1 MPLDTSRRLDLLN
14 DWQRGFPLVRAPF
27 AAIAL
32 TAGVSESDVL
42 ETYRDALRGGAL
54 SRIGGVFDSRA
65 GGAAMLAAMAVPA
78 ERLHEVAA
86 IVSAQPGVNHNYER
100 EHAINLW
107 FVMTGRDRAAV
118 ATALAAIEQASALPV
133 LRLPMKQVFRI
144 DLGFDLRGTIADT
157 ADRPRR
163 TTPQPARLMPADEP
177 LAAVVEAGLPLQ
189 PLPFDAWALATGRSP
204 GGVLQTLHRWLAT
217 GVLRRFGTVVRHHE
231 FGFAANA
238 MAVFDV
244 ADDQVQPVGRAL
256 ASEPALTLIYQRE
269 RAAGWPYNL
278 YCMMH
283 GRDRALVTD
292 GLAGVM
298 ARTGLHAV
306 PHAVLFSRQRF
317 KQQGARR
324 FATAER
330 APSLVYADA

>member
-1 MPLDTSRRLDLLN
+1 MSFYLQDGLD
-14 DWQRGFPLVRAPF
+14 V
-27 AAIAL
+27 AAAEVGYVAL
-32 TAGVSESDVL
+32 GE
-42 ETYRDALRGGAL
+42 DAKAE
-54 SRIGGVFDSRA
+54 SRA
-65 GGAAMLAAMAVPA
+65 TWTDAG
-78 ERLHEVAA
+78 
-86 IVSAQPGVNHNYER
+86 N
-100 EHAINLW
+100 
-107 FVMTGRDRAAV
+107 
-118 ATALAAIEQASALPV
+118 ALLIG
-133 LRLPMKQVFRI
+133 I
-144 DLGFDLRGTIADT
+144 GY
-157 ADRPRR
+157 
-163 TTPQPARLMPADEP
+163 
-177 LAAVVEAGLPLQ
+177 VVI
-189 PLPFDAWALATGRSP
+189 
-204 GGVLQTLHRWLAT
+204 
-217 GVLRRFGTVVRHHE
+217 
-231 FGFAANA
+231 A

>member
-1 MPLDTSRRLDLLN
+1 MPLANNRRLDLLN

-27 AAIAL
+27 AVIAR
-32 TAGVSESDVL
+32 AAAVSEADVI
-42 ETYRDALRGGAL
+42 ESYRDALRSGAL

-65 GGAAMLAAMAVPA
+65 GGAAMLAAMAVPTG
-78 ERLHEVAA
+78 RLCEVAA

-107 FVMTGRDRAAV
+107 FVVTGRDHEAL
-118 ATALAAIEQASALPV
+118 ATTIAAIEQAAALPV
-133 LRLPMKQVFRI
+133 LRLPMKQLFRI
-144 DLGFDLRGTIADT
+144 DLGFDLRGAVADT

-163 TTPQPARLMPADEP
+163 PTPPPARMMPADEP
-177 LAAVVEAGLPLQ
+177 LAAAVEAGLPLQ
-189 PLPFDAWALATGRSP
+189 PLPYDAWALATGRSP
-204 GGVLQTLHRWLAT
+204 GDVLQTLQCWLAT

-231 FGFAANA
+231 FGFTANA

-244 ADDQVQPVGRAL
+244 PDGQVQAVGRAL

-269 RAAGWPYNL
+269 RADGWPYNL

-283 GRDRALVTD
+283 GRDRARVTD
-292 GLAGVM
+292 GLAAVM
-298 ARTGLHAV
+298 ARTGLNAM

-324 FATAER
+324 FAER
-330 APSLVYADA
+330 AGSLAHAEA